1 MTRDYGRKPY
11 ISKDYEALFKDVP
24 NAAMWEQQLSKH
36 SEFEKPYMTD
46 SYEEMQHIWP
56 GFSGIMFDDLDFP
69 WDDYIPKVGGPC
81 DIVFVCQDNICYCPG
96 ATKETNF
103 WCNPGH
109 IINYRWFPN
118 YAGLEIVELHD
129 GKIKIKAPEGADLYG
144 TLRFELQMKVKDDP
158 CYGFTGWYPNY
169 VGKCD
174 DCCEC
179 EGISIGYTSASMQL
193 NEEQILTASGG
204 ADECTYEWSANYG
217 TITGTGVTVTY
228 TASETS
234 ATCTADIT
242 LTVDGVECDTLE
254 MNIQNPDYDDTD
266 AYWGYTSS
274 TCTEAF
280 GCPCVAWFGY
290 CTCNDTCGDST
301 PLLHGTNC
309 GSCDSVC
316 EDLDECTCDGGVLPE
331 PFDHRSAEEK
341 SQGCCPEALM

>member
-174 DCCEC
+174 ECCEC
-179 EGISIGYTSASMQL
+179 ASISIGYTSATMDID
-193 NEEQILTASGG
+193 EEQELTASGG
-204 ADECTYEWSANYG
+204 SECEYVWATDYG
-217 TITGTGVTVTY
+217 TITGTGYKVTY
-228 TASETS
+228 TASEIST
-234 ATCTADIT
+234 TCTATIT
-242 LTVDGVECDTLE
+242 VSIGEDLCDTLE
-254 MNIQNPDYDDTD
+254 LNIKNPARDDEE
-266 AYWGYTSS
+266 GYLVASS
-274 TCTEAF
+274 F
-280 GCPCVAWFGY
+280 GCSEPECYVFY
-290 CTCNDTCGDST
+290 DIYSCNDALLTTAEDDGYAHFDPCGGICTGQTTECECDEEYEDPWDQRST
-301 PLLHGTNC
+301 AQKA
-309 GSCDSVC
+309 D
-316 EDLDECTCDGGVLPE
+316 
-331 PFDHRSAEEK
+331 
-341 SQGCCPEALM
+341 GCCPEALL